1 MIGSLFKY
9 KYLQICIYQRSL
21 YSPHEFL
28 KSLNIFPFV
37 YDSCLPCNHIEKVD
51 SFIRLSFA
59 VPSSW
64 ALLRRQYI
72 SLILY
77 KQRKRCVDLIFN
89 MKLRMLRSFLRVWII
104 WITYVDLLIHDGQ
117 LMSPFY
123 SYLRRPVFQCFLS
136 FFYTNALIRLL
147 KKCH

>member
-1 MIGSLFKY
+1 MIGSLFRY

-37 YDSCLPCNHIEKVD
+37 YDSCLPCNHTEKVD

-64 ALLRRQYI
+64 TLLRRQYI

-77 KQRKRCVDLIFN
+77 KQRKICVVLIFN
-89 MKLRMLRSFLRVWII
+89 IKIAYAPFISTSLNYLNYVRWSVDTWWIVDVAILLLLEETSLPIFFIFFFTRML
-104 WITYVDLLIHDGQ
+104 
-117 LMSPFY
+117 
-123 SYLRRPVFQCFLS
+123 
-136 FFYTNALIRLL
+136 
-147 KKCH
+147 